1 MDSVRRGA
9 EAWQQAS
16 EECLA
21 SAEQIETI
29 AATITD
35 HITGDS
41 ATYVRKV
48 LAGSAEDKRRQAQVC
63 DSLSKQCREMALVGE
78 LGQVTWLAMGAA
90 LIVELLAAACLP
102 GGGLA
107 AAAGVRM
114 AARAKWQVWYAQL
127 IQLLIQMGIR
137 LSSSRAALITHGV
150 VAGGVLG
157 GGISWAGQEWQ
168 RGRGDRDAI
177 DWRTVMISAAGGAAG
192 GLGAGVLYT
201 PAVSS
206 VLRRLYAHGTRA
218 GNTAAM
224 LVAGGAAGVAGGVT
238 GSLGGAA
245 AASAYAGEFTAPDGQ
260 DLYSG
265 ALNGA
270 LEGLLSGGVH
280 TVGHL
285 AAPAPVPSPGGALDT
300 HSTPHITGIGDG
312 TTLFGPARGDNVPAA
327 PPAGAAD
334 PAGTRPNQD
343 GTAGPVMAPYSTT
356 DDDLDPYAPQPESV
370 DTNQERPAR
379 PGPATAVSTGS
390 PEPHRELPV
399 AKPPA
404 VGPIHSDVDPTG
416 HDAGRMSTDSGR
428 AVPPWASSP
437 GDHSDSRPSSPWSNV
452 TADIAPA
459 ELPPPATHARPA
471 GGMEPDLRPR
481 TTESVHSAG
490 LPAAAPSLP
499 TAAPAGNDQA
509 KGPLSR
515 PTTPWSTNSGAGV
528 EYNHHPPVKST
539 ETTPPSVSV
548 DSATVKNN
556 PPPITD
562 PPTVATAHPDGV
574 HPSSRSDSETTV
586 TTPGQLAVGD
596 GIPPATAGSH
606 QGRRDADGSG
616 DRTDHHDPATDDSD
630 SDVMG
635 PAVATSSSSAKR
647 HRVLLVSYNWNAP
660 DSGGRTAFNRQLA
673 ASLAEA
679 GHEVFA
685 RIGQVPLPGTELPD
699 GVTLVAPQSGTSHTK
714 HIGPET
720 RHEQLIADLDT
731 LPEGIDTVISQG
743 HAYGAAGRFIR
754 ENRYPDAA
762 LVHFVHA
769 DGYGFGAV
777 TAERPF
783 GRRVKIRKEREAVA
797 GADLVVGVGPVL
809 ADYGRRLATEAGVD
823 THVHEFI
830 PGGGNHEFSTGNQAT
845 ELIPMYNP
853 EGPYRVLVF
862 GRASDP
868 RKGVWEAARM
878 IRLLRAEGIDVSL
891 TVRGVPEEKAD
902 STRTLLSATAG
913 HEVTVKPYH
922 RNHAAV
928 LWDMRETNLVIMP
941 SFAESFGLVITEALG
956 AGVPALAPDSSG
968 VGRFLRSRFPSELT
982 EDMLVEQEYTG
993 LVRPADWAEKIQRQ
1007 LGDQHGIWRKARELR
1022 EALIAD
1028 DTTWLSETQKL
1039 VHTIDNLRRRHE

>member
-1 MDSVRRGA
+1 MVTIPDGLPLEVCEQVMGPYPRLAVASVRRGA
-9 EAWQQAS
+9 EAWREAGEQCRS
-16 EECLA
+16 

-29 AATITD
+29 AATITN
-35 HITGDS
+35 HISGDS
-41 ATYVRKV
+41 AAHVRKV
-48 LAGSAEDKRRQAQVC
+48 LAGSAADKRRQAEVC
-63 DSLSKQCREMALVGE
+63 DSLSVQCREMALAGE

-90 LIVELLAAACLP
+90 LTVELLAAACMP

-107 AAAGVRM
+107 AAAGVRI

-127 IQLLIQMGIR
+127 IQWLVQLGIR
-137 LSSSRAALITHGV
+137 VSASRAALITHGV

-168 RGRGDRDAI
+168 RERGDRDAI

-206 VLRRLYAHGTRA
+206 VLRRLYAQGTRA

-224 LVAGGAAGVAGGVT
+224 LVAGGAAGVAGGVS

-245 AASAYAGEFTAPDGQ
+245 AASAYAGEFTAPAGR
-260 DLYSG
+260 DLYLG

-280 TVGHL
+280 TVGR
-285 AAPAPVPSPGGALDT
+285 PATSVPASSPGGALGPR
-300 HSTPHITGIGDG
+300 STPHLTGIGDPTPVSG
-312 TTLFGPARGDNVPAA
+312 AVRGDDGPDA
-327 PPAGAAD
+327 PHADAAD
-334 PAGTRPNQD
+334 PADTQSDRD
-343 GTAGPVMAPYSTT
+343 GTTAGH
-356 DDDLDPYAPQPESV
+356 
-370 DTNQERPAR
+370 
-379 PGPATAVSTGS
+379 
-390 PEPHRELPV
+390 PHRE
-399 AKPPA
+399 PPA
-404 VGPIHSDVDPTG
+404 GTPAAVTPRRSDLEPTG
-416 HDAGRMSTDSGR
+416 HTADRMSADSGGT
-428 AVPPWASSP
+428 VPPRASVP
-437 GDHSDSRPSSPWSNV
+437 GDHSDIRPNPPWSDI
-452 TADIAPA
+452 TADNATPVEAP
-459 ELPPPATHARPA
+459 PGIHARPA
-471 GGMEPDLRPR
+471 GGFEPDVRPR
-481 TTESVHSAG
+481 ATESMQPAV
-490 LPAAAPSLP
+490 PAAAAPALSA
-499 TAAPAGNDQA
+499 AAPAGTDQA
-509 KGPLSR
+509 GGALPR
-515 PTTPWSTNSGAGV
+515 PITPWSTNSRTGV
-528 EYNHHPPVKST
+528 DEDNSPTAKKADGNPP
-539 ETTPPSVSV
+539 PFSV
-548 DSATVKNN
+548 DSATVKND
-556 PPPITD
+556 PPPTTE
-562 PPTVATAHPDGV
+562 PPAVPTARPDGGD
-574 HPSSRSDSETTV
+574 PSSRPDSERAV
-586 TTPGQLAVGD
+586 TTPGQLEVG
-596 GIPPATAGSH
+596 GRIPAAGPDSV
-606 QGRRDADGSG
+606 QRRHDADGSG
-616 DRTDHHDPATDDSD
+616 ARPDHHDPATADSD
-630 SDVMG
+630 SETTG
-635 PAVATSSSSAKR
+635 PAVSTPPNSAKR

-714 HIGPET
+714 HIGAET

-754 ENRYPDAA
+754 ENRYPEAA

-797 GADLVVGVGPVL
+797 GADLVVGVGPAL
-809 ADYGRRLATEAGVD
+809 ADYGRRLATEAGVG

-830 PGGGNHEFSTGNQAT
+830 PGGGNHEFSIGNGTT
-845 ELIPMYNP
+845 ELIPVYKP
-853 EGPYRVLVF
+853 DGPYRVLVF

-968 VGRFLRSRFPSELT
+968 VGRFLRSRFPAELT

-1007 LGDQHGIWRKARELR
+1007 LSDQHAVWRKARELR

-1039 VHTIDNLRRRHE
+1039 VRAIENIRRRPE